1 LSVDIKELQELIE
14 QERAAEER
22 VKRAKED
29 AQNIL
34 KAAHEK
40 AESIKQAADTDPSPE
55 KFRKTKREEIMK
67 VKKEM
72 EEDDKRNITLLQRTA
87 QRNFEKAVEH
97 VVKET
102 LREKI

>member
-1 LSVDIKELQELIE
+1 MSVDIKELQELIE

-22 VKRAKED
+22 VKRAKEE

-34 KAAHEK
+34 KAALEK

-55 KFRKTKREEIMK
+55 KLRKAKQEEMMK
-67 VKKEM
+67 GKKGM

-87 QRNFEKAVEH
+87 QQNFEKAVEH